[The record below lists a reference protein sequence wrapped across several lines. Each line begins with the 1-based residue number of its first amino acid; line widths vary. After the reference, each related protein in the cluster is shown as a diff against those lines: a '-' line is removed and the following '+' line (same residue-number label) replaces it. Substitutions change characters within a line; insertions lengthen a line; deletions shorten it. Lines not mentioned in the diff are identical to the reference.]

1 MRDFFAFRRMIT
13 PTIIEI
19 VFWIGLAITA
29 FIGLALLIAGGR
41 AADRLFG
48 LFFLIFG
55 PLAVRVYC
63 EILIVIFKVHETLL
77 AIERNTAGAPPSA
90 E

>member
-19 VFWIGLAITA
+19 VFWIGLAATA
-29 FIGLALLIAGGR
+29 FIGLALLIAGNS
-41 AADRLFG
+41 AAERLFG
-48 LFFLIFG
+48 LFYLLLG
-55 PLAVRVYC
+55 PLAVRVFC
-63 EILIVIFKVHETLL
+63 EILIVFFKMHETLL
-77 AIERNTAGAPPSA
+77 AIEQNTAAAPPIA